1 MKKSLL
7 LTAAVAAATLSMS
20 AQTVVNNPAN
30 SGYFGIRASGTLTC
44 PTKVEFGGY
53 KEEMFKKGGGFSAGL
68 FYQAPVVANF
78 YVEPGV
84 SFYYNATGLK
94 DYEVAG
100 YSALEHASM
109 RESGMLVPVMLGYH
123 FDFTDDVNLQVFVGP
138 ELRVGFSNDMYVT
151 TKEVLGK
158 SFHSAPSMYSDDALF
173 KMNRVNCNL
182 RFGAGFNLARNYY
195 IGISGAVG
203 LTNASAIDNVTFH
216 QNSVDFTIGYNFR

>member
-7 LTAAVAAATLSMS
+7 LTAAVAAATLSMG

-44 PTKVEFGGY
+44 PGKVEFGGHKTEAY
-53 KEEMFKKGGGFSAGL
+53 KNGGGFSAGL
-68 FYQAPVVANF
+68 FYQAPIVANF

-84 SFYYNATGLK
+84 SFYYNATGMK
-94 DYEVAG
+94 DYDIAG
-100 YSALEHASM
+100 YSAFEHASL

-138 ELRVGFSNDMYVT
+138 ELRVGFSSDNYIT

-158 SFHSAPSMYSDDALF
+158 SFHSAATNYTDVF
-173 KMNRVNCNL
+173 NRVNCNL

-195 IGISGAVG
+195 IGISGVVG
-203 LTNASAIDNVTFH
+203 LTNTSAVDNVTFH

>member
-44 PTKVEFGGY
+44 PGQQDFGGIKTDEY
-53 KEEMFKKGGGFSAGL
+53 KKGGGFSAGM
-68 FYQAPVVANF
+68 FYQAPIVANF

-84 SFYYNATGLK
+84 SFYYNATGMKAADLAK
-94 DYEVAG
+94 DAI
-100 YSALEHASM
+100 EHASL

-138 ELRVGFSNDMYVT
+138 ELRVGFSSDNYIT
-151 TKEVLGK
+151 TKKVMGLGQPA
-158 SFHSAPSMYSDDALF
+158 HSATTNYTDVF
-173 KMNRVNCNL
+173 NRVNCNL

-195 IGISGAVG
+195 IGVSGAVG
-203 LTNASAIDNVTFH
+203 LTNTSAINNVTFH